1 MHFKTSLP
9 LKWKDSRLQV
19 PDVSGKNRKA
29 NGQFK
34 PGVSGNPKGRPPADL
49 SKKVDRIRYK
59 IIHLNDLANDDNQF
73 RENIMAMVKD
83 DRCWNPRLKP
93 KKKLPSCNIKL
104 IQDG

>member
-1 MHFKTSLP
+1 MEESMSQSPESKTTKKQRGNSGNLKPFK
-9 LKWKDSRLQV
+9 K
-19 PDVSGKNRKA
+19 
-29 NGQFK
+29 GQ
-34 PGVSGNPKGRPPADL
+34 SGNPKGRPPADL

>member
-1 MHFKTSLP
+1 MA
-9 LKWKDSRLQV
+9 DN
-19 PDVSGKNRKA
+19 GRKK
-29 NGQFK
+29 NGQFATGHK
-34 PGVSGNPKGRPPADL
+34 IAKGRPPADL